1 VIGNHQFTTKM
12 IREVVK
18 KEKKFEEKENELQLK
33 GGPHKLAMIKH
44 SKVVLISFVASLF
57 YNPCISCPN

>member
-1 VIGNHQFTTKM
+1 M